1 MGLSKL
7 LLNVKD
13 MDLHPEEALPPPSAA
28 AAAACPRPGS
38 RDTKASSAS
47 TTAAAEAEG
56 DDEEACQNELA
67 PRDRALGLL
76 EKLVDS
82 PRGWDLPDAWFL
94 LADALEKSG
103 EVERAKCAL
112 WRVVELEDGTGVR
125 GWRSCGVGVV

>member
-13 MDLHPEEALPPPSAA
+13 MDLHPEEALPPLSAA
-28 AAAACPRPGS
+28 SPRPGS
-38 RDTKASSAS
+38 RDTKTSAAS
-47 TTAAAEAEG
+47 TTAAAEAEAEAEA
-56 DDEEACQNELA
+56 DDEEAYQNGLA
-67 PRDRALGLL
+67 SRNRALGLL

>member
-13 MDLHPEEALPPPSAA
+13 MDLHPEEALPPLSAA
-28 AAAACPRPGS
+28 SPRPGS
-38 RDTKASSAS
+38 RDTKTSAAS
-47 TTAAAEAEG
+47 TTVAAEA
-56 DDEEACQNELA
+56 DDEEAYQNGLA
-67 PRDRALGLL
+67 SRNRALGLL